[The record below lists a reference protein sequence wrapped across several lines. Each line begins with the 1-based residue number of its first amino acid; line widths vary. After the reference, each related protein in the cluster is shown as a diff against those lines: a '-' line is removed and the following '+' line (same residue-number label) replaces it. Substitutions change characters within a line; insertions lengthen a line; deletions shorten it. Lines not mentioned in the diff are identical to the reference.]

1 MDIKDIGG
9 IDEYKKLMSAVVDEP
24 PKDAAPAEPATVD
37 PLATHDMLTVLVC
50 GVTSWTADDPI
61 NKETLGD
68 LVPDD
73 AEFLAR
79 QILGMNPNAAKA
91 EADRKNAE

>member
-24 PKDAAPAEPATVD
+24 PKDAAPTEPTPVD